1 MDRTP
6 APRVSRLPNGLRI
19 ASDPMPA
26 TGWVSLAVYVA
37 CSPLD
42 ETPRHGGAAHAIEHI
57 LLGRGPGDPAERLRA
72 VDRAGALNAA
82 TAHDHTVYEADVLPE
97 RLDGVMELLGDAL
110 CRPVWDE
117 WHIEQRVL
125 AEEAALARDDPA
137 DRADGLA
144 RRALFGPAHPYGR
157 PIEGTPAS
165 LEATTA
171 RTLAG
176 LHARTYVGARMVV
189 AAAGDVAHDELV
201 AAARRHL
208 GGLPTGHPAP
218 PPGAPRPAPP
228 RGGRDEGE
236 RTHLVV
242 AAPAPGIG
250 HPSWDAIAHVDA
262 LLAGMWSGRLTMEL
276 RERRGL
282 TYDVWSGASPLRGHG
297 AAMLGLAAAPAAL
310 EEAARLVGRE
320 LRTLR
325 TGRSEAADLDTA
337 RTWVVDQTRLG
348 FLHPATRAARAGR
361 RLLAGLDVDAAA
373 EDVRRLA
380 AVTPADVADAAR
392 RIWRPSRMVAVT
404 VGAPPSGLVGRLGRL
419 LAG

>member
-1 MDRTP
+1 MARTP
-6 APRVSRLPNGLRI
+6 DPRVTALPNGLRV
-19 ASDPMPA
+19 ATDPMPGV
-26 TGWVSLAVYVA
+26 GWTSLAVYVA
-37 CSPLD
+37 CSALD
-42 ETPRHGGAAHAIEHI
+42 ETARHGGAAHAIEHI

-82 TAHDHTVYEADVLPE
+82 TSHDHTVYEADVLPE
-97 RLDGVMELLGDAL
+97 RLDGVMELLGDAV
-110 CRPVWDE
+110 RNPVWDE

-125 AEEAALARDDPA
+125 AEEAALVRDDPA

-171 RTLAG
+171 RSLAA

-189 AAAGDVAHDELV
+189 AAAGEVEHEDLV

-208 GGLPTGHPAP
+208 GVIPGGRPAP
-218 PPGAPRPAPP
+218 PPGPPRPVPA
-228 RGGRDEGE
+228 RGGRDDGE

-242 AAPAPGIG
+242 AVPAPGIG
-250 HPSWDAIAHVDA
+250 DPLWDAIAHLDA

-282 TYDVWSGASPLRGHG
+282 TYDVWSGASPLRGCG
-297 AAMLGLAAAPAAL
+297 AAMLGLAAAPGAL

-320 LRTLR
+320 LRRLR
-325 TGRSEAADLDTA
+325 TGRSDPEDLATA
-337 RTWVVDQTRLG
+337 RTWVVDQTRLA
-348 FLHPATRAARAGR
+348 FLQPASRAARLGR

-373 EDVRRLA
+373 ADVRRLA
-380 AVTPADVADAAR
+380 GVTPDAVTDAAR
-392 RIWRPSRMVAVT
+392 RVWRPSRMVAVT
-404 VGAPPSGLVGRLGRL
+404 VGAPPSGLVRRLPRL